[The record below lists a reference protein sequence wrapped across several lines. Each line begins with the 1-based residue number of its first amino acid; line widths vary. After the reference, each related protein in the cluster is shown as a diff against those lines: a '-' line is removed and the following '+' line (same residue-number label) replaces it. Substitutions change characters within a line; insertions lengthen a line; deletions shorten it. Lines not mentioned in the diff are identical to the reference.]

1 MMMNECY
8 NDNDD
13 NDDEDD
19 SDDSDVVDD
28 DDYDNDYDDYVVS
41 DDNCIYCI
49 VWYID
54 LTFSLISIISNLQ

>member
-1 MMMNECY
+1 MMNECY

-13 NDDEDD
+13 SDD

-28 DDYDNDYDDYVVS
+28 DDYDDYDDYVVS

-54 LTFSLISIISNLQ
+54 LTFSLISIISNQ